1 MEKGKSTIE
10 TKSSKMASAQRF
22 GASANTA
29 LGIAPDQRQRMIEE
43 AAYYRAEQRGF
54 QGGDSVQDWLE
65 AEAEIDAEIKG
76 SAH

>member
-54 QGGDSVQDWLE
+54 QGDLAMDDWLQAETEINARFE
-65 AEAEIDAEIKG
+65 AK
-76 SAH
+76 H